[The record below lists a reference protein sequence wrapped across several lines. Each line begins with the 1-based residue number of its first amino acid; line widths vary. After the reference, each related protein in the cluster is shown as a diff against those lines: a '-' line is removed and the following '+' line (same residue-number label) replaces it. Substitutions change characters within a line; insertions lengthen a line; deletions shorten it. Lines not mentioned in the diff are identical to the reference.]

1 MQHMVKR
8 LVCLAYHMAAG
19 HCAAVAM
26 VCAVAGLGF
35 GARAGV
41 SSTGAEGLTVGG
53 DTVLRFTSTAEGV
66 NSFTLDEA
74 TEAWILC
81 VGGGGGGSTGS
92 YADLRAAGGGA
103 GGMVEDPRVLL
114 EPGTYS
120 VEVGQGGAATKNGG
134 PSTITLGEIE
144 LYKALGGGAS
154 PSWDAVGANGG
165 SGGGGSL
172 KKAGGAGITGQGHD
186 GGAGGNSGGGGG
198 GAGEPGHAGNSATDP
213 GAGGAGRSSAITGSV
228 VYYAGGGSGQ
238 RSTISA
244 SGGGGRGSGSKS
256 LAGGNGTN
264 GLGGGGGGGG
274 NGIGG
279 SGGSGVVVVR
289 LTVLPGTAIILR

>member
-53 DTVLRFTSTAEGV
+53 DTVLRFTSTAEGA
-66 NSFTLDEA
+66 NAFTLDEA

-81 VGGGGGGSTGS
+81 V
-92 YADLRAAGGGA
+92 
-103 GGMVEDPRVLL
+103 
-114 EPGTYS
+114 
-120 VEVGQGGAATKNGG
+120 
-134 PSTITLGEIE
+134 
-144 LYKALGGGAS
+144 
-154 PSWDAVGANGG
+154 
-165 SGGGGSL
+165 
-172 KKAGGAGITGQGHD
+172 
-186 GGAGGNSGGGGG
+186 
-198 GAGEPGHAGNSATDP
+198 
-213 GAGGAGRSSAITGSV
+213 
-228 VYYAGGGSGQ
+228 
-238 RSTISA
+238 
-244 SGGGGRGSGSKS
+244 
-256 LAGGNGTN
+256 
-264 GLGGGGGGGG
+264 GGGGGG